1 MIFPSPVRALSAQS
15 TLRSMQNGGSVAGMP
30 RTLIVDDSPT
40 MRRMVIA
47 SLREVCTGGFVE
59 AASGLEA
66 IERLA
71 VVPVAMVVLDL
82 NMPDMHGIDV
92 LNFVRRH
99 DAFGELPV
107 IVLTTRG
114 DDASR
119 TAALAAGAT
128 AYLTKPFDPQKLAD
142 KARALLTAS
151 QHTAASKDAHG
162 ER

>member
-1 MIFPSPVRALSAQS
+1 VGDLA
-15 TLRSMQNGGSVAGMP
+15 

-47 SLREVCTGGFVE
+47 SLRGVCTGGFLE

-71 VVPVAMVVLDL
+71 IAPVAMVVLDL

-92 LNFVRRH
+92 LKFLRRH

-114 DDASR
+114 DEASR
-119 TAALAAGAT
+119 EAALSAGAS

-142 KARALLTAS
+142 QAHVLLAAS
-151 QHTAASKDAHG
+151 QHPVASKDANG